1 MSRFIFGYGWQQYI
15 SLLYKSLM
23 VDNKYVVSSEPIR
36 ELLLNKM
43 REKHG
48 FKKIR
53 QLIVKKKGV
62 LYLFIS

>member
-1 MSRFIFGYGWQQYI
+1 
-15 SLLYKSLM
+15 M